1 MQVKWICHSSL
12 SLLSLKFVDKL
23 IEVTKGLQT
32 SYFWQNVPSHRC
44 NWYWSPFI
52 VTPKLAGN
60 EISSDGTVTFTD
72 VPATIPTVG
81 TNLSNL
87 TVEKKR
93 EVTVREL
100 GGAMA
105 PIWPTYLND
114 TNVIL
119 FMVDASS
126 PSQIS
131 ASTILLL
138 TTLASDQLQSASVL
152 VLLNKIDM
160 SSSLSVSE
168 LMYLMQLE
176 DLVLTASQ
184 SITVIQCSAK
194 DGRGL
199 KEVMTWISENSKG
212 NSTDT

>member
-1 MQVKWICHSSL
+1 MC
-12 SLLSLKFVDKL
+12 LLIGATGTGKTLLLKRLK
-23 IEVTKGLQT
+23 K
-32 SYFWQNVPSHRC
+32 
-44 NWYWSPFI
+44 
-52 VTPKLAGN
+52 
-60 EISSDGTVTFTD
+60 ISSDGTVTFTD

>member
-1 MQVKWICHSSL
+1 M
-12 SLLSLKFVDKL
+12 
-23 IEVTKGLQT
+23 
-32 SYFWQNVPSHRC
+32 
-44 NWYWSPFI
+44 
-52 VTPKLAGN
+52 
-60 EISSDGTVTFTD
+60 
-72 VPATIPTVG
+72 VG

-184 SITVIQCSAK
+184 TITVMQCCAK

-199 KEVMTWISENSKG
+199 KRYDPFLLNYMNNSWQENICFEEEVVVARQGDRIYITTK
-212 NSTDT
+212 